1 MNLEIDYLWS
11 HKCPKKWNQYTLVAL
26 VITIIILLILAGIT
40 IASLTSTG
48 LFSKTQ
54 EAKTKT
60 EEKQLEENTTLNEYA
75 NEITKWT
82 GNGGS
87 GTQTGESQGEGSVQG
102 TLLEANKKYESKAE
116 LVDVNGNKIV
126 VPAGFKIVSDATTN
140 NAITVDQGIVI
151 EDETGTATNG
161 SQFVWIPAPND
172 GKVYTNAER
181 TQYKEVKLNRYTFAE
196 DGTPTAQNESNIPNS
211 TQNFNDLEKSTSG
224 NSTGNITAFK
234 TSVATNGGFYI
245 GRYEARK
252 NSSEKLTSV
261 KTDAVFNNVNQPDAA
276 TYSKKMY
283 SAGIKSELI
292 NSYAWDTTIV
302 FLQMFGG
309 NDKYSS
315 QNSSNTGS
323 IATTGTDIDKLCNV
337 YDMASNLM
345 EWTTETCVSSSYT
358 CTYRGGT
365 YYGPIYFVAYR
376 DNNNSGYIDN
386 SVGFRP
392 ILYF

>member
-40 IASLTSTG
+40 IASLRSSG
-48 LFSKTQ
+48 LFSAAQ
-54 EAKTKT
+54 DAKTKT

-75 NEITKWT
+75 NEIAKWT
-82 GNGGS
+82 GN
-87 GTQTGESQGEGSVQG
+87 SQSKALKV
-102 TLLEANKKYESKAE
+102 NKKYENKTE
-116 LVDVNGNKIV
+116 LTDANGNKIV

-345 EWTTETCVSSSYT
+345 EWTTETCVSSSFT

>member
-1 MNLEIDYLWS
+1 MKMKNNNKGI
-11 HKCPKKWNQYTLVAL
+11 TLVAL

-40 IASLTSTG
+40 IASLTQTG
-48 LFSKTQ
+48 LFAAAQ
-54 EAKTKT
+54 DAKTKT

-75 NEITKWT
+75 NEIAKWT
-82 GNGGS
+82 GN
-87 GTQTGESQGEGSVQG
+87 SQSKALKVNE
-102 TLLEANKKYESKAE
+102 KYENKTE
-116 LVDVNGNKIV
+116 LTDANGNKIV

-211 TQNFNDLEKSTSG
+211 TQNFNDLETSTFG
-224 NSTGNITAFK
+224 NSTGSITAFK

-245 GRYEARK
+245 GRYEAR
-252 NSSEKLTSV
+252 NNGSEKLTTVKKDSV
-261 KTDAVFNNVNQPDAA
+261 WNNITQPDAA
-276 TYSKKMY
+276 TYSKEMY
-283 SAGIKSELI
+283 SAGINSELI

-309 NDKYSS
+309 NDKYSR
-315 QNSSNTGS
+315 QNSLNKSLE
-323 IATTGTDIDKLCNV
+323 TTGFENDKQCNV
-337 YDMASNLM
+337 YDMASNVR
-345 EWTTETCVSSSYT
+345 EWTTETCSDSDNPCTDRGGDYDSSDYYTSYRCGTSKSSSSIT
-358 CTYRGGT
+358 
-365 YYGPIYFVAYR
+365 F
-376 DNNNSGYIDN
+376 
-386 SVGFRP
+386 GFRP